1 MPTRGHPRPGCR
13 NLFIVDRDNGDN
25 ADNGDQDEFSE
36 ALEGFRESYVAG
48 CPFRQDR
55 DLVDLISE
63 EARPVIEALGVGL
76 VDGPGGD
83 PELTEHHEAL
93 AMVTL
98 LGRRAGALGVTP
110 TAAMAIAGAMGA
122 GLARIG
128 LAVSEKLGVALA
140 TLSVEGYVAGREDAL
155 REQHAAASVESVV
168 TLAIVPRVF
177 ALVLSGDHEPEALAE
192 IVERFGRRLLKGDA
206 VAAIVDISGLREA
219 TEEGAVEVFAAHSTA
234 RMLGVTCLFV
244 GVTDPWLEAAKTR
257 RVDLDLVRIEDT
269 FEDALRA
276 ALPLSGWKLE
286 STSWLPGPLKRVLKR
301 G

>member
-1 MPTRGHPRPGCR
+1 
-13 NLFIVDRDNGDN
+13 VN
-25 ADNGDQDEFSE
+25 ADNQENAENLGLEELSQ

-48 CPFRQDR
+48 CPFLQDR
-55 DLVDLISE
+55 DLAPGLSE
-63 EARPVIEALGVGL
+63 EARPVIEALAMGI

-128 LAVSEKLGVALA
+128 LTVSEKLGGALA

-155 REQHAAASVESVV
+155 REQHEAASVENVV

-177 ALVLSGDHEPEALAE
+177 ALILCGDHEPEAIAE
-192 IVERFGRRLLKGDA
+192 IVEGFGRRLLKGDA
-206 VAAIVDISGLREA
+206 VAAIVDISGLTEA

-244 GVTDPWLEAAKTR
+244 GVSDSWLEAAKEK
-257 RVDLDLVRIEDT
+257 RVELDLVRIEET

-301 G
+301 GV